1 MAKSGWC
8 CVSHLR
14 KQALFASKFALSH
27 GAYDCKLVIYRKRVS
42 RRSESRNDVD
52 D

>member
-1 MAKSGWC
+1 MAKPGWC

-27 GAYDCKLVIYRKRVS
+27 GAYDCKLVIYRKGCRGGVK
-42 RRSESRNDVD
+42 VD
-52 D
+52 MM